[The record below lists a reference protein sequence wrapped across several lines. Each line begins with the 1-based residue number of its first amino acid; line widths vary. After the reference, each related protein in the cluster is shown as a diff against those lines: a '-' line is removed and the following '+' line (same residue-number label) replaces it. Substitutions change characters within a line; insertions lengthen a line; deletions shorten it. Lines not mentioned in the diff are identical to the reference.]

1 MNDNDYRQV
10 RLQKIAWQL
19 SYKYYIYYINNNR
32 KQNKGS
38 LMADYI
44 LKGVDDKL
52 WREVKAAAALRG
64 MTVKEF
70 IIKLLEKEVH
80 KFRK

>member
-1 MNDNDYRQV
+1 
-10 RLQKIAWQL
+10 
-19 SYKYYIYYINNNR
+19 
-32 KQNKGS
+32 
-38 LMADYI
+38 MADYI

-64 MTVKEF
+64 MTVKDL